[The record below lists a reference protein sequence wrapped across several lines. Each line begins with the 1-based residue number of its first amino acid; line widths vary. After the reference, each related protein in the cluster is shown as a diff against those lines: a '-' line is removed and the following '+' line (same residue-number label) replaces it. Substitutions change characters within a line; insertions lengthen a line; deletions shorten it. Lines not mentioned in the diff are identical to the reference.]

1 MQPSNVL
8 RPTGRGESVLASR
21 ADMTIAKL
29 IADRKVPRENVDAVL
44 ELAYL
49 GTAADGRLDDAELT
63 AFAEVAMLVVGGSKP
78 ANVDALLDRFAANV
92 EHEEIQARA
101 TALAKGLPPEL
112 RELAF
117 EIVVA
122 LGIADLDTSRD
133 EMELEDMLMEA
144 LGLSPARADEL
155 TAKVYE
161 AFNAGSD

>member
-1 MQPSNVL
+1 M
-8 RPTGRGESVLASR
+8 
-21 ADMTIAKL
+21 
-29 IADRKVPRENVDAVL
+29 
-44 ELAYL
+44 
-49 GTAADGRLDDAELT
+49 
-63 AFAEVAMLVVGGSKP
+63 
-78 ANVDALLDRFAANV
+78 
-92 EHEEIQARA
+92 
-101 TALAKGLPPEL
+101 AKGLPPEL

-155 TAKVYE
+155 TAKVYQ